1 MMVAYLTQQDYR
13 TFQRKV
19 KTLAE
24 KGVKLDFDVF
34 SKNKRKVKVVLNKE
48 YDFDELDRLSGGVV

>member
-1 MMVAYLTQQDYR
+1 MMIAYLTQQDYK

-34 SKNKRKVKVVLNKE
+34 SKNKRKVKVI
-48 YDFDELDRLSGGVV
+48 